1 MTTNPEKDV
10 IDRVKKIGVTN
21 YIKEL
26 LEDHTFEELDN
37 HKVSLEPWLY
47 DPSVTKE
54 DAMFYKLK
62 DRCHV
67 CGISPRFHRDDCPYS
82 MPQLHFAELDR
93 HDIALGNINSYIN
106 SIIGE
111 FKLKNIPE

>member
-1 MTTNPEKDV
+1 
-10 IDRVKKIGVTN
+10 
-21 YIKEL
+21 
-26 LEDHTFEELDN
+26 
-37 HKVSLEPWLY
+37 
-47 DPSVTKE
+47 
-54 DAMFYKLK
+54 MFYKLK
-62 DRCHV
+62 DKCHV